1 MTLNKLREGNSPP
14 RSKDPRPVYVD
25 DINKIITELN
35 VGLAARDTEIASK
48 VTSVEGKDLSTND
61 YTDEDKAL
69 TGAAAIVE
77 SANLTPTK
85 AYAEVTYDT
94 NQTLTITAVSTDID
108 GEDIQ
113 VAFVDPED
121 VSQSL
126 AVSYDAETNIVTISH
141 ATNETGVITTAAG
154 SLVTAINEDEVV
166 GLIIQ
171 SAMGNAGIIDYT
183 GTVQLDNYEYG
194 RICKVGEIF
203 SDGTNLYIALTA
215 TDGVTNETTDFRKIV
230 LASIS

>member
-25 DINKIITELN
+25 DINKIIAELN
-35 VGLAARDTEIASK
+35 AGLAARGAEISSK

-69 TGAAAIVE
+69 TGAADIVE
-77 SANLTPTK
+77 TVNLTPTK
-85 AYAEVTYDT
+85 AYVEVTYDT
-94 NQTLTITAVSTDID
+94 DQTFTITAVSTDIG

-141 ATNETGVITTAAG
+141 ATDEIGAITTAAG
-154 SLVTAINEDEVV
+154 SLVTAINEDEIV

-194 RICKVGEIF
+194 RVCKVGEIF
-203 SDGTNLYIALTA
+203 SDSTNLYIALTS
-215 TDGVTNETTDFRKIV
+215 TDGVTNETTDFKKII
-230 LASIS
+230 LDAI